1 MMYTHVMKINPI
13 NLAVR
18 TLVALVARD
27 YDFSMLRD
35 GAIIAKELENDILEA
50 IYRATGKMR

>member
-1 MMYTHVMKINPI
+1 MKINPI

-27 YDFSMLRD
+27 YDFAMLRD
-35 GAIIAKELENDILEA
+35 GAIIAKELENAILEA
-50 IYRATGKMR
+50 IYKATGKMR